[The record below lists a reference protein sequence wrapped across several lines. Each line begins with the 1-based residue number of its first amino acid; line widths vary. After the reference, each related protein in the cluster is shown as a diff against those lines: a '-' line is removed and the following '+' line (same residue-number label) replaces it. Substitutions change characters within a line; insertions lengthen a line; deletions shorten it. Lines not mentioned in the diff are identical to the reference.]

1 VLQIAQKSCGLAVSD
16 LDFCGSSNLDLT
28 GQLWK
33 ILRIDFVA
41 NDARRSFR
49 AIERVCCW
57 AFADIKTGTFM
68 QATRST
74 AGSGQRKPW
83 ALLRPRSSQRSHTRL
98 WEGLHILST
107 TVPRDIVCLFL
118 IPCLMPDVRLCHHFF
133 IRLKKHGGVYV

>member
-1 VLQIAQKSCGLAVSD
+1 MRSIRPNRFVLQIAQKSCGLAVSD

-68 QATRST
+68 QAMRST

-83 ALLRPRSSQRSHTRL
+83 ALLRPRSSKEPH
-98 WEGLHILST
+98 T
-107 TVPRDIVCLFL
+107 TV
-118 IPCLMPDVRLCHHFF
+118 VRFAHSLYHGTARYYAPHFTTLPHARRKTSSSF
-133 IRLKKHGGVYV
+133 FH